1 MRKGVFMM
9 LLITVMVLGLLFT
22 GCEQVSQIL
31 LSPTLEEPDPPT
43 NTGDCI
49 SQVGPVTSDGGGQ
62 RALAECRA
70 REEPPEDFEEPP
82 PVP

>member
-9 LLITVMVLGLLFT
+9 LLIKVMVLGLLFT

-31 LSPTLEEPDPPT
+31 LSPTLEEPEDPTP

-49 SQVGPVTSDGGGQ
+49 SQVAPVTSDGGQ
-62 RALAECRA
+62 RALAECLA
-70 REEPPEDFEEPP
+70 REEDFEEPP

>member
-43 NTGDCI
+43 NTGDCHSQLGAVI
-49 SQVGPVTSDGGGQ
+49 SDADRRWV
-62 RALAECRA
+62 AECEA
-70 REEPPEDFEEPP
+70 REEDFEEPP